1 MRIILILLVMSSAQ
15 FFAQKT
21 LTPSNTKL
29 ESKFIKDEISNAI
42 WYAQQGDQKMEIGKI
57 TNEVKKVDKTTLLIK
72 TTVKMN
78 QAPDKPW
85 VDSTLVKI
93 SNFQPIYHSSYNMMR
108 DMTLK
113 FKKNKAT
120 GYYLD
125 KKTQKKDQIDEKIST
140 EYFDSNSYPGVI
152 RFLPLKEHY
161 STEMPIFD
169 YNPAAK
175 KGVVKAYIEDVNKG
189 ELNGK
194 KVWIVKTTDDIQDR
208 KTIVTY
214 YIDVE
219 TREVLKQEIDANGR
233 KMVMESVK

>member
-1 MRIILILLVMSSAQ
+1 MRIFLVILIMSSAQ
-15 FFAQKT
+15 FFAQKS
-21 LTPSNTKL
+21 LSPNNVKL
-29 ESKFIKDEISNAI
+29 ESKFIKDETSNAV
-42 WYAQQGDQKMEIGKI
+42 WYAEKGDQKMEIGKVTTQI
-57 TNEVKKVDKTTLLIK
+57 KKVDKATLLIK

-78 QAPDKPW
+78 QAPETLW
-85 VDSTLVKI
+85 VDSTLVKV
-93 SNFQPIYHSSYNMMR
+93 SNFQPIYHSSYNSMR

-113 FKKNKAT
+113 FEKNKVS

-125 KKTQKKDQIDEKIST
+125 KKTQKKDNINEDVSK
-140 EYFDSNSYPGVI
+140 EYFDSNSYPGLI

-161 STEMPIFD
+161 STEMPIYD
-169 YNPAAK
+169 YNPSAK

-214 YIDVE
+214 YIDIS
-219 TREVLKQEIDANGR
+219 TREVLKQDIDSNGR
-233 KMVMESVK
+233 KMAMETVK

>member
-1 MRIILILLVMSSAQ
+1 MRIFLILLLISGSH

-21 LTPSNTKL
+21 VTPNIVKL
-29 ESKFIKDEISNAI
+29 ESKFIRDETSNI
-42 WYAQQGDQKMEIGKI
+42 VWYAQKGDQKIEIGKI
-57 TNEVKKVDKTTLLIK
+57 TSELKKVDKTTLLIK
-72 TTVKMN
+72 TSVKMN
-78 QAPDKPW
+78 QAPEKTW

-93 SNFQPIYHSSYNMMR
+93 SNFEPIYHSSYNVMR

-113 FKKNKAT
+113 FEKNKVS

-125 KKTQKKDQIDEKIST
+125 KKNQKKDVIDENVAS
-140 EYFDSNSYPGVI
+140 EYFDSNSYPGLI

-175 KGVVKAYIEDVNKG
+175 KGVVKAYIEDVNSG

-214 YIDVE
+214 CIDIL
-219 TREVLKQEIDANGR
+219 TRKVLKQEIDSNGR
-233 KMVMESVK
+233 KMVMETVK

>member
-1 MRIILILLVMSSAQ
+1 MSSAQ

-29 ESKFIKDEISNAI
+29 ESKFIKDETSNAI

-113 FKKNKAT
+113 FEKNKAT

-125 KKTQKKDQIDEKIST
+125 KKSQKKDQIDEKIST
-140 EYFDSNSYPGVI
+140 EYFDSNSYPGLI

-214 YIDVE
+214 YIDVA
-219 TREVLKQEIDANGR
+219 TREVLKQEIDSNGR
-233 KMVMESVK
+233 KMVMETVK

>member
-29 ESKFIKDEISNAI
+29 ESKFIKDETSNAI

-72 TTVKMN
+72 TSVKMN

-113 FKKNKAT
+113 FEKNKAT

-140 EYFDSNSYPGVI
+140 EYFDSNSYPGLI

-175 KGVVKAYIEDVNKG
+175 KGVVKAYLEDVNKG

-214 YIDVE
+214 YIDVA
-219 TREVLKQEIDANGR
+219 TREVLKQEIDSNGR
-233 KMVMESVK
+233 KMVMETVK

>member
-1 MRIILILLVMSSAQ
+1 MRLFLILLIMSSAN
-15 FFAQKT
+15 FFAQTSLSPK
-21 LTPSNTKL
+21 NIKL
-29 ESKFIKDEISNAI
+29 ESKFIKDETSNI
-42 WYAQQGDQKMEIGKI
+42 VWYAEKGDQKIEIGKI
-57 TNEVKKVDKTTLLIK
+57 ATQIKKVDKRTLLIK
-72 TTVKMN
+72 TSVKMN
-78 QAPDKPW
+78 QAPEMTW

-93 SNFQPIYHSSYNMMR
+93 SDFQPIYHSSYNSMR

-113 FKKNKAT
+113 FEKNKVT

-125 KKTQKKDQIDEKIST
+125 KKTQKKDNIDEDLSS
-140 EYFDSNSYPGVI
+140 EYFDSNSYPGLI

-175 KGVVKAYIEDVNKG
+175 KGVIKAYIEDVNSG

-194 KVWIVKTTDDIQDR
+194 QVWIVKTTDDIQDR

-214 YIDVE
+214 YINTL
-219 TREVLKQEIDANGR
+219 TREVLKQEIDSNGR
-233 KMVMESVK
+233 KMVMETVK

>member
-1 MRIILILLVMSSAQ
+1 MRLILILLIMSSAQ

-21 LTPSNTKL
+21 LTPANTKP
-29 ESKFIKDEISNAI
+29 EVKFIKDEISNAI

-57 TNEVKKVDKTTLLIK
+57 TNEIKKVDKTTLLIK

-78 QAPDKPW
+78 QAPDQPW

-93 SNFQPIYHSSYNMMR
+93 SNFQPVYHSSYNMMR

-113 FKKNKAT
+113 FEKNKAT
-120 GYYLD
+120 GCYLD
-125 KKTQKKDQIDEKIST
+125 KKSQKKDQIDEKIST
-140 EYFDSNSYPGVI
+140 EYFDSNSYPGLI
-152 RFLPLKEHY
+152 RFLPLKEHF
-161 STEMPIFD
+161 STELPIFD

-175 KGVVKAYIEDVNKG
+175 KGVVKAYIEDVIKG

-208 KTIVTY
+208 KTRVTY
-214 YIDVE
+214 YIDVD
-219 TREVLKQEIDANGR
+219 TRDVLKQEIDANGR
-233 KMVMESVK
+233 KMVMETVK

>member
-1 MRIILILLVMSSAQ
+1 MRLFLIILIISSAQ

-21 LTPSNTKL
+21 VTPSTIKL
-29 ESKFIKDEISNAI
+29 ESKFIKNETSNAI
-42 WYAQQGDQKMEIGKI
+42 WYAEKGNQKIEIGKI
-57 TNEVKKVDKTTLLIK
+57 STQTKKIDKTTLLIE

-93 SNFQPIYHSSYNMMR
+93 SDFQPIYHSSYNVMR
-108 DMTLK
+108 DMILK
-113 FKKNKAT
+113 FEKNKVI

-125 KKTQKKDQIDEKIST
+125 KKSQKKDQIDEKIST
-140 EYFDSNSYPGVI
+140 EYFDSNAYPGLI

-161 STEMPIFD
+161 STEIPIFD
-169 YNPAAK
+169 YNPTAK
-175 KGVVKAYIEDVNKG
+175 KGVIKAYIEDVNIG

-214 YIDVE
+214 YLDRI
-219 TREVLKQEIDANGR
+219 TREVIKQEIDSSGR
-233 KMVMESVK
+233 KMVMETVK

>member
-1 MRIILILLVMSSAQ
+1 MRIFLILLVMSSAQ

-21 LTPSNTKL
+21 LTPSNVKL
-29 ESKFIKDEISNAI
+29 ESKFIKNETSNAI
-42 WYAQQGDQKMEIGKI
+42 WYAQKGDQKMEIGKI

-108 DMTLK
+108 DMTVK
-113 FKKNKAT
+113 FEKNKAT

-125 KKTQKKDQIDEKIST
+125 KKSQKKDQIDEKIST
-140 EYFDSNSYPGVI
+140 EYFDSNSYPGLI

-214 YIDVE
+214 YIDIS
-219 TREVLKQEIDANGR
+219 TREVLKQDIDSDGR
-233 KMVMESVK
+233 KMVMETVK

>member
-1 MRIILILLVMSSAQ
+1 MSSAQ

-21 LTPSNTKL
+21 LTPSNTRL
-29 ESKFIKDEISNAI
+29 ESKFIKDETSNAI

-72 TTVKMN
+72 TSVKMN

-113 FKKNKAT
+113 FEKNKAT

-140 EYFDSNSYPGVI
+140 EYFDSNSYPGLI

-175 KGVVKAYIEDVNKG
+175 KGVVKAYLEDVNKG

-214 YIDVE
+214 YIDVT
-219 TREVLKQEIDANGR
+219 TREVLKQEIDSNGR
-233 KMVMESVK
+233 KMVMETVK

>member
-1 MRIILILLVMSSAQ
+1 MRIFLILLVMSSAN
-15 FFAQKT
+15 FFAQNT
-21 LTPSNTKL
+21 LSPNNVKL
-29 ESKFIKDEISNAI
+29 ESKFIKNETSNAI

-108 DMTLK
+108 DMVLK
-113 FKKNKAT
+113 FDKNKAT

-125 KKTQKKDQIDEKIST
+125 KKNQKKDQIDEKIST
-140 EYFDSNSYPGVI
+140 EYFDSNSYPGLI

-175 KGVVKAYIEDVNKG
+175 KGVVKAYIEDVNIG

-194 KVWIVKTTDDIQDR
+194 KVWIVKVTDDIQDR

-214 YIDVE
+214 YLDSD
-219 TREVLKQEIDANGR
+219 TREVLKQEIDSNGR
-233 KMVMESVK
+233 KMVMETVK

>member
-1 MRIILILLVMSSAQ
+1 MSSAH

-21 LTPSNTKL
+21 LNPNNVKP
-29 ESKFIKDEISNAI
+29 ESKFIKDETSDAV
-42 WYAQQGDQKMEIGKI
+42 WYAEKGDQKMEIGKV
-57 TNEVKKVDKTTLLIK
+57 TTQVKKVDKATLLIK

-78 QAPDKPW
+78 QAPETLW
-85 VDSTLVKI
+85 VDSTLVKT
-93 SNFQPIYHSSYNMMR
+93 SNFQPIYHSSYNSMR
-108 DMTLK
+108 DMSLK
-113 FKKNKAT
+113 FGKNKVT

-125 KKTQKKDQIDEKIST
+125 KKTQKKDNINENISVD
-140 EYFDSNSYPGVI
+140 YFDSNSYPGLI

-169 YNPAAK
+169 YNPTAK
-175 KGVVKAYIEDVNKG
+175 KGVIKAYIEDVNKG

-208 KTIVTY
+208 KTVVKY
-214 YIDVE
+214 YLDIN

-233 KMVMESVK
+233 KMVMETVK

>member
-1 MRIILILLVMSSAQ
+1 MRIFLILLIISSAQ

-21 LTPSNTKL
+21 LNPGTVKL
-29 ESKFIKDEISNAI
+29 ESKYIKDEISNAV
-42 WYAQQGDQKMEIGKI
+42 WYAQKGDQKMEIGKI

-72 TTVKMN
+72 TSVKMN
-78 QAPDKPW
+78 QAPETTW

-93 SNFQPIYHSSYNMMR
+93 SNFEPIYHSSYNVMR
-108 DMTLK
+108 DMRFK
-113 FKKNKAT
+113 FEKNKVT

-125 KKTQKKDQIDEKIST
+125 KKTQKKDNIDEKVSVQ
-140 EYFDSNSYPGVI
+140 YFDSNSYPGLI

-161 STEMPIFD
+161 STEMPIYD

-175 KGVVKAYIEDVNKG
+175 KGVIKAYIEDVNKG

-194 KVWIVKTTDDIQDR
+194 KVWIVKATDDIQDR

-214 YIDVE
+214 YIDTV
-219 TREVLKQEIDANGR
+219 TREVLKQDIDSNGR
-233 KMVMESVK
+233 KMVMETVK

>member
-1 MRIILILLVMSSAQ
+1 MSSAD

-21 LTPSNTKL
+21 LTPNNVKI
-29 ESKFIKDEISNAI
+29 ESKLIKDEISHAL
-42 WYAQQGDQKMEIGKI
+42 WFAEKGDQKIEIGKI
-57 TNEVKKVDKTTLLIK
+57 STQTKKIDKTTLLIE

-85 VDSTLVKI
+85 VDSTLIKI
-93 SNFQPIYHSSYNMMR
+93 SNFEPIYHSSYNSSR
-108 DMTLK
+108 DMQLK
-113 FKKNKAT
+113 FGKNKVT

-125 KKTQKKDQIDEKIST
+125 KKIQKKDIINENISG
-140 EYFDSNSYPGVI
+140 EYFDSNAYQGLI

-161 STEMPIFD
+161 SAEMPIFD

-189 ELNGK
+189 KLNGR

-214 YIDVE
+214 YLDTS
-219 TREVLKQEIDANGR
+219 TREVLKQEIDSNGR

>member
-1 MRIILILLVMSSAQ
+1 MRIFLILLIMSSAQ

-29 ESKFIKDEISNAI
+29 ESKFIKDETSDAI
-42 WYAQQGDQKMEIGKI
+42 WYAEKGDQKVEIGKVI
-57 TNEVKKVDKTTLLIK
+57 TQIKKIDKATLLIK
-72 TTVKMN
+72 TSVKIN
-78 QAPDKPW
+78 QAPEKPW

-93 SNFQPIYHSSYNMMR
+93 SDFQPVYHSSYNLTR
-108 DMTLK
+108 DMVLK
-113 FKKNKAT
+113 FEKNKAT

-125 KKTQKKDQIDEKIST
+125 KKSQKKDLIDEKIST
-140 EYFDSNSYPGVI
+140 EYFDSNSYPGLI

-161 STEMPIFD
+161 STEIPIFD
-169 YNPAAK
+169 YNPTAK
-175 KGVVKAYIEDVNKG
+175 KGVVKAYVEDVNSG

-214 YIDVE
+214 YIDAA
-219 TREVLKQEIDANGR
+219 TREVLKQEIDSNGR
-233 KMVMESVK
+233 KMTMETVK

>member
-1 MRIILILLVMSSAQ
+1 MRLLLIILIMGSAN

-21 LTPSNTKL
+21 LTANNVKL
-29 ESKFIKDEISNAI
+29 ESKYIKDETSHTV
-42 WYAQQGDQKMEIGKI
+42 WYAQKGDQKMEIGKI
-57 TNEVKKVDKTTLLIK
+57 TTQVKKVDKTTLLIK
-72 TTVKMN
+72 TSVKMN
-78 QAPDKPW
+78 QAPETPW

-93 SNFQPIYHSSYNMMR
+93 SNFQPIYHSSYNSMR

-113 FKKNKAT
+113 FGKSNVT

-125 KKTQKKDQIDEKIST
+125 KKNQKKDNIDEKVSV
-140 EYFDSNSYPGVI
+140 EYFDSNSYPGLI

-161 STEMPIFD
+161 STELPIFD
-169 YNPAAK
+169 YNPTAK
-175 KGVVKAYIEDVNKG
+175 KGVIKAYIEDVNKG
-189 ELNGK
+189 ELNDK

-214 YIDVE
+214 YIDIS
-219 TREVLKQEIDANGR
+219 TREVLKQEIDSNGR

>member
-1 MRIILILLVMSSAQ
+1 MSSAQ

-29 ESKFIKDEISNAI
+29 ESKFIKDETSNAI

-72 TTVKMN
+72 TSVKMN

-113 FKKNKAT
+113 FEKNKAT

-140 EYFDSNSYPGVI
+140 EYFDSNSYPGLI

-175 KGVVKAYIEDVNKG
+175 KGVVKAYLEDVNKG

-214 YIDVE
+214 YIDVA
-219 TREVLKQEIDANGR
+219 TREVLKQEIDSNGR
-233 KMVMESVK
+233 KMVMETVK

>member
-29 ESKFIKDEISNAI
+29 ESKFIKDETSNAI

-113 FKKNKAT
+113 FEKNKAT

-125 KKTQKKDQIDEKIST
+125 KKSQKKDQIDEKIST
-140 EYFDSNSYPGVI
+140 EYFDSNSYPGLI

-214 YIDVE
+214 YIDVA
-219 TREVLKQEIDANGR
+219 TREVLKQEIDSNGR
-233 KMVMESVK
+233 KMVMETVK

>member
-1 MRIILILLVMSSAQ
+1 MRIFLILLVMSSAQ

-21 LTPSNTKL
+21 LTPSNAKL
-29 ESKFIKDEISNAI
+29 ESKFIKNETSNAI
-42 WYAQQGDQKMEIGKI
+42 WYAQKGDQKMEIGKI

-113 FKKNKAT
+113 FEKNKAT

-125 KKTQKKDQIDEKIST
+125 KKTQKKDQIDEKVSV
-140 EYFDSNSYPGVI
+140 EYFDSNSYPGLI

-214 YIDVE
+214 YIDFE
-219 TREVLKQEIDANGR
+219 TREVLKQDIDSDGR
-233 KMVMESVK
+233 KMVMETVK

>member
-1 MRIILILLVMSSAQ
+1 MRIFLILLVMSSAN
-15 FFAQKT
+15 FFAQNT
-21 LTPSNTKL
+21 LSPNNVKL
-29 ESKFIKDEISNAI
+29 ESKFIKNETSNAI

-113 FKKNKAT
+113 FDKNKAT

-125 KKTQKKDQIDEKIST
+125 KKNQKKDQIDEKIST
-140 EYFDSNSYPGVI
+140 EYFDSNSYPGLI

-194 KVWIVKTTDDIQDR
+194 KVWIVKVTDDIQDR

-214 YIDVE
+214 YLNSD
-219 TREVLKQEIDANGR
+219 TREVLKQEIDSNGR
-233 KMVMESVK
+233 KMVMETVK

>member
-1 MRIILILLVMSSAQ
+1 MRIFLILLIMSSAN

-21 LTPSNTKL
+21 LTPDNVKI
-29 ESKFIKDEISNAI
+29 ESKYIKDETSNSI
-42 WYAQQGDQKMEIGKI
+42 WYIENGTQKKEIGKI
-57 TNEVKKVDKTTLLIK
+57 TTEVKKVDKTTLLIK
-72 TTVKMN
+72 TSVKMN
-78 QAPDKPW
+78 MSPDIPW

-93 SNFQPIYHSSYNMMR
+93 SNFQPVYHSSYNSAR
-108 DMTLK
+108 DMQLK
-113 FKKNKAT
+113 FGKNKVT

-125 KKTQKKDQIDEKIST
+125 KKNQKKDNINESVST
-140 EYFDSNSYPGVI
+140 EYFDSNSYPGLL

-189 ELNGK
+189 ELNGR

-214 YIDVE
+214 YLDTS
-219 TREVLKQEIDANGR
+219 TREVLKQEIDSNGR